1 MRSWPISA
9 SPEGN
14 FIRVW
19 FQFSIHLLLACAPI
33 VVAASFSAQ
42 SLNDPSDKS
51 QEYEAAIAQYKEF
64 LANPPKETP
73 RSTLAKARTD
83 LATAYFMLHRYAE
96 SLEVLKPVIDE
107 TGSRSNAGSS
117 SAEAQAW
124 LVRGLDY
131 LELDRPGEAT
141 SSLRRAVA
149 ANSNSGTARLALGD
163 ALARSGHLEDASLQY
178 AEQTRRTPSLPEAW
192 YKLGLAHIQIA
203 NEIPRTSILRFGE
216 TVLGQQFVAERFLL
230 SGNNQDAAK
239 ILSRLARQ
247 GANLPGLHAELGTA
261 LLGLGYAKS
270 GEAQFNQEVALDPF
284 SPMARVGLAETAALR
299 GDWQEVTA
307 ELVRAEAT
315 APRELARLLEFAPAG
330 IVHQAWT
337 RGMQLPENFASSP
350 AGNAWKAWL
359 SRSESPQIS
368 SLTSTMPSCSRVAE
382 ARIQPGAWLPEA
394 CYQQLRNRLKSKK
407 ALTIKEK
414 IKLAEAE
421 FRLGNHQSALRA
433 AQRLTIE
440 SPQNEWGV
448 FWLSKAHAAL
458 AADCFVK
465 VGSLN
470 SDSARVHQML
480 AQHYA
485 SWSDYGRAETE
496 YQAAIRLAPDLP
508 DLHLGLGTVH
518 WQAGEWPEAEQQL
531 RRTLE
536 LAPGSVVAH
545 YELGNTYLQQRQWE
559 RAIAELRQVG
569 SGSPLMLNSR
579 LDLSKAES
587 EAGLTQQALQDLLP
601 IAPDDKDGEVHYRL
615 ATLYRK
621 LGDRA
626 RAEEALATFKQ
637 LRAASQAA
645 SAGDLDLIEGEQE
658 KEQGSYI
665 PNQP

>member
-1 MRSWPISA
+1 MR
-9 SPEGN
+9 
-14 FIRVW
+14 

-33 VVAASFSAQ
+33 VVAASFSAR
-42 SLNDPSDKS
+42 SPNDPSDKS
-51 QEYEAAIAQYKEF
+51 QEYEVAIARYKEF

-73 RSTLAKARTD
+73 RSSLAKARTD

-96 SLEVLKPVIDE
+96 SLEALKPVIDE
-107 TGSRSNAGSS
+107 KGSHSNEGSS

-131 LELDRPGEAT
+131 LELDRLGEAT
-141 SSLRRAVA
+141 PSLRRALA

-163 ALARSGHLEDASLQY
+163 ALARSGHLEDAALQY

-203 NEIPRTSILRFGE
+203 NELPRSSSRKFTQS
-216 TVLGQQFVAERFLL
+216 VLGQQLAAERLLL

-270 GEAQFNQEVALDPF
+270 GEAQFNQEIAIDPF
-284 SPMARVGLAETAALR
+284 SPMARVGLAETATLR
-299 GDWQEVTA
+299 GDWQEVSA
-307 ELVRAEAT
+307 ELVRAKA
-315 APRELARLLEFAPAG
+315 APRELARLLELAPAG

-337 RGMQLPENFASSP
+337 AGMQLSITFASSP
-350 AGNAWKAWL
+350 DGNVWKAWL

-368 SLTSTMPSCSRVAE
+368 MLASATPTCSRVAE
-382 ARIQPGAWLPEA
+382 AVIQPGAWLPEA
-394 CYQQLRNRLKSKK
+394 CYQQLRSRLKRKK
-407 ALTIKEK
+407 TLTIREE

-433 AQRLTIE
+433 AQHLTIH
-440 SPQNEWGV
+440 SPQNDWGF

-485 SWSDYGRAETE
+485 SWSDYGKAKTE

-518 WQAGEWPEAEQQL
+518 WQAGEWPEAEQEL

-536 LAPGSVVAH
+536 LAPGSVVAR

-559 RAIAELRQVG
+559 RAMAELRQVG
-569 SGSPLMLNSR
+569 SGSPLMLSSK
-579 LDLSKAES
+579 LDLAKAES

-601 IAPDDKDGEVHYRL
+601 IAPDDKDGEVYYRL
-615 ATLYRK
+615 ASLYRK
-621 LGDRA
+621 LGDRV
-626 RAEEALATFKQ
+626 RAEEALVTFKQ

-645 SAGDLDLIEGEQE
+645 SAGDLDLIEGEE
-658 KEQGSYI
+658 KKEQSSYI
-665 PNQP
+665 PNHP

>member
-1 MRSWPISA
+1 LSRT
-9 SPEGN
+9 
-14 FIRVW
+14 W
-19 FQFSIHLLLACAPI
+19 FQLSIQLLLAWAPI

-42 SLNDPSDKS
+42 SPHDPSDKS
-51 QEYEAAIAQYKEF
+51 QVYEKAIARYTEF
-64 LANPPKETP
+64 LANPPKGTP
-73 RSTLAKARTD
+73 RSSLAKTRTD
-83 LATAYFMLHRYAE
+83 LATAYFMLHRYSE
-96 SLEVLKPVIDE
+96 SLEVSKPVIDE
-107 TGSRSNAGSS
+107 TSRFSNSVSS
-117 SAEAQAW
+117 SAQAQAW

-141 SSLRRAVA
+141 FSLRQAVA

-163 ALARSGHLEDASLQY
+163 ALARSGQLEEASLVY

-203 NEIPRTSILRFGE
+203 NELPRTSSPRFGQSA
-216 TVLGQQFVAERFLL
+216 LGQQFAAERFLL
-230 SGNNQDAAK
+230 SGNNHEAAK

-247 GANLPGLHAELGTA
+247 GANLPGLHAELGMA

-270 GEAQFNQEVALDPF
+270 GEAQFNQEVVIDPF

-337 RGMQLPENFASSP
+337 MGMQLPENFARSP
-350 AGNAWKAWL
+350 AGNAWKAWV
-359 SRSESPQIS
+359 SRSETPQLS
-368 SLTSTMPSCSRVAE
+368 SLTSTKPSCSRMSE
-382 ARIQPGAWLPEA
+382 AVIQPGAWLPEP
-394 CYQQLRNRLKSKK
+394 CYQQLRDRLKSKK
-407 ALTIKEK
+407 VLITKEK

-421 FRLGNHQSALRA
+421 FRLGNYQSALREA
-433 AQRLTIE
+433 KHLTID
-440 SPQNEWGV
+440 SRQNEWGI

-458 AADCFVK
+458 AADYFVK

-485 SWSDYGRAETE
+485 SWSDYGKATSE

-508 DLHLGLGTVH
+508 DLHLALGTVH
-518 WQAGEWPEAEQQL
+518 WQAGEWPEAEQEL

-545 YELGNTYLQQRQWE
+545 YELGNTYLQQRQWQ
-559 RAIAELRQVG
+559 RAITELRQVG
-569 SGSPLMLNSR
+569 SGSPLMRASK

-615 ATLYRK
+615 AALYRK

-637 LRAASQAA
+637 FRAASQAA

-658 KEQGSYI
+658 KEQSSSV
-665 PNQP
+665 PHQP